1 MKRYILSDEAKLD
14 LEQIWEYIADDDIDA
29 ADKVRNKIRDA
40 LDRVARVPGIGHSR
54 RDVKNPRYRFLV
66 VYSYVI
72 AYFPD
77 TKPLQI
83 VRIVHGA
90 RNLKRLFKDR

>member
-1 MKRYILSDEAKLD
+1 MKRYVLSNAAKLD
-14 LEQIWEYIADDDIDA
+14 LEQIWEYIADHDIDA
-29 ADKVRNKIRDA
+29 ADKVRNEIRDA
-40 LDRVARVPGIGHSR
+40 LDRLARVPGIGHR
-54 RDVKNPRYRFLV
+54 RPDVKNPRYRFCV

-77 TKPLQI
+77 TKPVQI
-83 VRIVHGA
+83 IRIVHGA